1 MSFHFYP
8 FSIIAGSWHT
18 GKISKPESV
27 KFLPSIK
34 LAVHQPEQG
43 SAIPPVKGISHI
55 STWRSSSSSEEKAH
69 SSSESAGKNM
79 TLYIVK
85 WHREK
90 KDTGRRP
97 KIRMNRRETPWG
109 CCALRGIRE
118 VEITWGTFK
127 GFRFPW
133 PVTHWSFPLLLH
145 FVLQTK
151 ESAVLKSKK
160 ESSFLLSVRSE

>member
-27 KFLPSIK
+27 KFFPSIK
-34 LAVHQPEQG
+34 LAVRQPEPG
-43 SAIPPVKGISHI
+43 SAIPPVKGVSHI

-79 TLYIVK
+79 TLYTVK
-85 WHREK
+85 WAPEK
-90 KDTGRRP
+90 KTP
-97 KIRMNRRETPWG
+97 KIRMNRRGTPWG
-109 CCALRGIRE
+109 CCAVRGIRE

-133 PVTHWSFPLLLH
+133 PVTHWRLPLLLH